1 MDIHN
6 GISNPNFTYTGGQSL
21 VPDENGILRYTPPG
35 VPAIEGG
42 RYIDTVADGAEL
54 GPELVVDLN
63 LSIIDVGGSS
73 GQVNSTTHE
82 ISNIAIGTANYAPY
96 FVKSVGLPRY
106 SLLRVAG
113 RLSGNL
119 NNIYSVTANRTSS
132 SFTAY
137 GIGGL
142 SGTDLRTAGGV
153 FSFDA
158 MSLVPSFALWT
169 DGRTIWDGLFL
180 EELSILEIIPRW
192 ERPTGSTY
200 ISIPTR
206 KGTRQVQTDPEF
218 LGQLIEPAMTNKL
231 TIAKANPTAVTGI
244 VVAGG
249 AVATVVNDLTA
260 LTAAGLHK
268 ICTTNAYNLSI
279 PQNGTVTLPGAV
291 ANLNKHSISAEL
303 RLVSGT
309 GIQMGLTGALANITL
324 TDAYQRIKQ
333 ENLTPLV
340 ATDLVTFKN
349 LNADTAVVRMVLPQL
364 EESPFCTS
372 PIVGTDKAASQTRQA
387 NVTSAPTAGVFPS
400 TGQDF
405 GLYLECV
412 ATAAGQTATLLST
425 RVDADNLLSVST
437 TATAIGVNL
446 RKTATDNA
454 ASAAY
459 THTADEK
466 FQVIIVKS
474 AMGIS
479 VKAREYSSGAWQ
491 AWGAW
496 GNNETAGA
504 KATSPIGT
512 TYQIGAA
519 NSLNQFTGNY
529 PETAIIAM
537 PPKATLAEY
546 QTWIEEELTRRGL
559 I

>member
-1 MDIHN
+1 VN
-6 GISNPNFTYTGGQSL
+6 
-21 VPDENGILRYTPPG
+21 
-35 VPAIEGG
+35 
-42 RYIDTVADGAEL
+42 TVAEGAVL
-54 GPELVVDLN
+54 GPELITNSGDPFLN
-63 LSIIDVGGSS
+63 TTAIGVMGVALSISDGNLIITSLDGLSDRAEFQLSGLTVGGSYRVTIRAEQGIGVNTITSFTWATIIGVQVIGPMSDYTFIVTATATS
-73 GQVNSTTHE
+73 GVCRIYAAVN
-82 ISNIAIGTANYAPY
+82 GTAGD
-96 FVKSVGLPRY
+96 FISVGSVSVKQIFTQWLPP
-106 SLLRVAG
+106 
-113 RLSGNL
+113 
-119 NNIYSVTANRTSS
+119 T
-132 SFTAY
+132 
-137 GIGGL
+137 
-142 SGTDLRTAGGV
+142 SGTTR
-153 FSFDA
+153 
-158 MSLVPSFALWT
+158 
-169 DGRTIWDGLFL
+169 
-180 EELSILEIIPRW
+180 
-192 ERPTGSTY
+192 
-200 ISIPTR
+200 SIPTR
-206 KGTRQVQTDPEF
+206 KGVRQVQTDPEF

-249 AVATVVNDLTA
+249 AAATVVNDPTA
-260 LTAAGLHK
+260 LTAAGLHE
-268 ICTTNAYNLSI
+268 ICLINAYNLSI

-340 ATDLVTFKN
+340 ATDLVTFTN
-349 LNADTAVVRMVLPQL
+349 LNADTAVVRMILPQL

-372 PIVGTDKAASQTRQA
+372 IIAPAADTAASQTRA
-387 NVTSAPTAGVFPS
+387 ASVVSASTSGVFPS

-405 GLYLECV
+405 SLFLERV

-425 RVDADNLLSVST
+425 RVDADNLISVST
-437 TATAIGVNL
+437 TATAVGVNL

-459 THTADEK
+459 THTAAEK
-466 FQVIIVKS
+466 FQAIIVKS

-479 VKAREYSSGAWQ
+479 VKVREYSSGAWQ

-496 GNNETAGA
+496 VNNETAGA

-512 TYQIGAA
+512 TYQIGA
-519 NSLNQFTGNY
+519 LNNLSQFAGNY
-529 PETAIIAM
+529 PRTAIIAM

-546 QTWIEEELTRRGL
+546 QAWIEQELTLRGL